1 MVIITILLTTI
12 NIISDFI
19 HIYFV
24 DIIWTLPQ
32 SHIESYS
39 ILIFSNTTNI
49 SCSREIMKKFF
60 TWEITACC
68 IETHF
73 FKDLFERNAGS

>member
-12 NIISDFI
+12 NIISDCI
-19 HIYFV
+19 HMYSV

-39 ILIFSNTTNI
+39 IFNIFKYNKYILLEGNNEKVLHMGNYS
-49 SCSREIMKKFF
+49 
-60 TWEITACC
+60 
-68 IETHF
+68 
-73 FKDLFERNAGS
+73 LLY